1 MRRRPHARTW
11 PVLLAAASLTCD
23 GAGTASGTAPSEAVA
38 PTNRAAVEV
47 DVNGRHT
54 EWTPAVCARGVFVST
69 RVKNVSGTPLALR
82 RLDLRFE
89 SSDGRC
95 QTHTPM
101 IDPAIGRTLAAG
113 SEEEVKV
120 FDAAGSL
127 CEPPTGGPGC
137 AWLARA
143 TVFTDAGAAEDTL
156 KFNTTA
162 GTPRRCQKPAPVVF
176 SPRNGEVVSGTVGVT
191 SSVPEDGG
199 CVISARSRVWVFSDR
214 GIIVASSGELDL
226 GNLWDWDTTRH
237 PNGVYR
243 LRSSQICC
251 EILGDPVEVTVRN

>member
-1 MRRRPHARTW
+1 MW
-11 PVLLAAASLTCD
+11 PLLLAAASLTCD
-23 GAGTASGTAPSEAVA
+23 GRGTTSGTAPTEAVAPA
-38 PTNRAAVEV
+38 PTNRAVVEV
-47 DVNGRHT
+47 DVNGGHT
-54 EWTPAVCARGVFVST
+54 ARAPAVCARGVFVST
-69 RVKNVSGTPLALR
+69 RVKNASDTALALR

-101 IDPAIGRTLAAG
+101 IDPMIGRTLAAG

-127 CEPPTGGPGC
+127 CDPPTGGFGC

-143 TVFTDAGAAEDTL
+143 TVFTDAGAAEGTL
-156 KFNTTA
+156 AFSTTS
-162 GTPRRCQKPAPVVF
+162 GTPRSSCRGIAPVVL
-176 SPRNGEVVSGTVGVT
+176 SPHSGAVVSGTVAVT

-214 GIIVASSGELDL
+214 GIIVSSSGELDV
-226 GNLWDWDTTRH
+226 GDAWAWDTSRH
-237 PNGVYR
+237 PNGAYR
-243 LRSSQICC
+243 LRGSQTCC
-251 EILGDPVEVTVRN
+251 ETLGDPAEVTVRN